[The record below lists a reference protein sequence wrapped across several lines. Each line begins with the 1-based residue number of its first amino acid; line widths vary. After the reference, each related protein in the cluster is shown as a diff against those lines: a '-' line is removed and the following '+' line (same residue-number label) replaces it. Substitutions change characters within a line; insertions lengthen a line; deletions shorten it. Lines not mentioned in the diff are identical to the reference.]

1 MVTLTC
7 IYPAVILSPV
17 SQMIDSRRIR
27 INIFSAPCG
36 RKKYDKTKALNYF
49 RSPVH
54 PCGDNDILGQPMD

>member
-1 MVTLTC
+1 
-7 IYPAVILSPV
+7 
-17 SQMIDSRRIR
+17 MIDSRRIR